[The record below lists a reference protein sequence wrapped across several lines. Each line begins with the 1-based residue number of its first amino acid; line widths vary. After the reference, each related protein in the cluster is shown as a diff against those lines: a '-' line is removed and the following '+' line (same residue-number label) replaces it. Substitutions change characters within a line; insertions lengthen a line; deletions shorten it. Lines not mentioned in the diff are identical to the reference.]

1 MVLLERSLDTIDRS
15 KWEELTGEA
24 ENCTPFVNWEWLE
37 LVRRGIPAWDV
48 HCIVA
53 EEGSRYV
60 AGLPVVVIRMPGVI
74 QGHSLAF
81 GWPAGPVRARGVP
94 PSVAEELVDWWLDRH
109 LARWPARRFAM
120 TLDDAAADTVEFL
133 RRRGFEI
140 ETQTAFRVPLAGR
153 SFHDWERSLPQQT
166 RNKNR
171 QAQARGGTFEAV
183 TSPDAAEEIARLAQD
198 TAQRHGNLRIQFGA
212 EFYRNLLQRGES
224 RMVRVVMVR
233 VDGRPAA
240 FNLCVVYG
248 GRMWLIDHGADTS
261 LLPAR
266 PNNLIYRSIIRDA
279 FREGLEEV
287 DLGVVPEGNRSLER
301 FKRGL
306 GGLPHHRACAIRTNA
321 LFRASYRVGEL
332 APMRRWRGA

>member
-1 MVLLERSLDTIDRS
+1 VLVLLPACTGVGNEPVPGTAPHHVPGGFRNTNPEFQRPDGWTRAKFWVSRSWASSVEPRS
-15 KWEELTGEA
+15 FDA
-24 ENCTPFVNWEWLE
+24 P
-37 LVRRGIPAWDV
+37 R
-48 HCIVA
+48 VA
-53 EEGSRYV
+53 NDASALRDGV
-60 AGLPVVVIRMPGVI
+60 AGPGHPAPTITWV
-74 QGHSLAF
+74 GHSTVLIQLEGVSFLTDPQWSERASPF
-81 GWPAGPVRARGVP
+81 SFAGPKR
-94 PSVAEELVDWWLDRH
+94 
-109 LARWPARRFAM
+109 
-120 TLDDAAADTVEFL
+120 
-133 RRRGFEI
+133 
-140 ETQTAFRVPLAGR
+140 
-153 SFHDWERSLPQQT
+153 
-166 RNKNR
+166 
-171 QAQARGGTFEAV
+171 V
-183 TSPDAAEEIARLAQD
+183 TSPGLRFEDLPPIHFVVVSHDHYDHLDVATVKRLWAAHRPQFLVPLGLKAWFTELGIDGVEELD
-198 TAQRHGNLRIQFGA
+198 WW
-212 EFYRNLLQRGES
+212 ES

-240 FNLCVVYG
+240 FNLCVVHG